1 MQIATSDYFRVMQTH
16 IVRGRAFD
24 DSDGAGRPLVVV
36 VSDAM
41 ARALWPNKDPL
52 GQCVRIGLGPR
63 TSAATAPCTT
73 VIGVAENA
81 AQQNITDDPR
91 FMYYLPVDQ
100 LVPGQVS
107 TIYARMSQP
116 DLRGEL
122 ERVRRA
128 VTHAMPGDG
137 FVVVRRLQD
146 AVDNQSRSWRLA
158 ATLFVAFGGL
168 ALVVAVVG
176 LYGVVSYSVAQRTHE
191 LGVRVALGARGA
203 DVVRLVVVQ
212 GLRPIGVAVGLG
224 LTLAWT
230 VAPRVQP
237 LLFKQSAVDV
247 PTYAAVSATMLLAA
261 ALASIIPAA
270 RAVRV
275 DPSVALRSD

>member
-1 MQIATSDYFRVMQTH
+1 
-16 IVRGRAFD
+16 
-24 DSDGAGRPLVVV
+24 
-36 VSDAM
+36 
-41 ARALWPNKDPL
+41 
-52 GQCVRIGLGPR
+52 
-63 TSAATAPCTT
+63 
-73 VIGVAENA
+73 
-81 AQQNITDDPR
+81 
-91 FMYYLPVDQ
+91 
-100 LVPGQVS
+100 
-107 TIYARMSQP
+107 
-116 DLRGEL
+116 
-122 ERVRRA
+122 
-128 VTHAMPGDG
+128 
-137 FVVVRRLQD
+137 
-146 AVDNQSRSWRLA
+146 LA